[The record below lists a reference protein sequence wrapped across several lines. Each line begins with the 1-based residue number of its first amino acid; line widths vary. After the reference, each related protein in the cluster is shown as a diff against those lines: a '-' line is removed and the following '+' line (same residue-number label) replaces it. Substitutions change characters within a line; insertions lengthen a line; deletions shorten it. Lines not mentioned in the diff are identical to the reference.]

1 MYLGN
6 EPKETGQLT
15 LMSDEVEM
23 KAKCM
28 LWEIP
33 QGYSVSTKAQVHNEN
48 VHS

>member
-33 QGYSVSTKAQVHNEN
+33 QGYSVSTKA
-48 VHS
+48 